1 MEPVPN
7 GAFRSRNSC
16 PLAEGTSANAIS
28 SGFLCSNCSSEPER
42 DIHKRHIEWISL
54 FELPIGTRK
63 GTSTNAISSGFLC
76 SNCPSEPGRDIHKH
90 HIKQFSLFERA
101 IGDRIMARLAKLASQ
116 QRLSA
121 VFGIPPYSLRHARHR
136 GQGLFIA
143 KLSGQE
149 CRRDMHPTQS

>member
-1 MEPVPN
+1 MARS
-7 GAFRSRNSC
+7 GAVTHAPWRKGHPQTPYQAVFSVRIAHRN
-16 PLAEGTSANAIS
+16 P
-28 SGFLCSNCSSEPER
+28 
-42 DIHKRHIEWISL
+42 
-54 FELPIGTRK
+54 K

-76 SNCPSEPGRDIHKH
+76 SNCPSEPGKGHPQTPYQVDFSVRIAHRLPIGGEPGRDSHKH

>member
-1 MEPVPN
+1 M
-7 GAFRSRNSC
+7 
-16 PLAEGTSANAIS
+16 IKM
-28 SGFLCSNCSSEPER
+28 SEPWNLSPMAR
-42 DIHKRHIEWISL
+42 SGAVTHAPWRKGHPQTPYQAVFSVRIAHRN
-54 FELPIGTRK
+54 PK

-116 QRLSA
+116 QKLSA

-149 CRRDMHPTQS
+149 CRRDMHPTQA